1 MGGASGLSGSRC
13 LPTCSTVILASRAL
27 LMGLVT
33 LIAEEGD
40 GAVFALGLGLL
51 LQLAIDPITKSE
63 KIRWGRRGIRMSL
76 EM

>member
-1 MGGASGLSGSRC
+1 
-13 LPTCSTVILASRAL
+13 
-27 LMGLVT
+27 MGLVI

-40 GAVFALGLGLL
+40 GVVFALGLGLL

-76 EM
+76 EMYLSVLVLCPLLRGMHRP

>member
-1 MGGASGLSGSRC
+1 
-13 LPTCSTVILASRAL
+13 
-27 LMGLVT
+27 MGLVI

-40 GAVFALGLGLL
+40 GAVLALGLGLL

>member
-1 MGGASGLSGSRC
+1 M
-13 LPTCSTVILASRAL
+13 VLASRAL
-27 LMGLVT
+27 LMGLVI

-51 LQLAIDPITKSE
+51 LQLAIDPITTSE

>member
-1 MGGASGLSGSRC
+1 
-13 LPTCSTVILASRAL
+13 
-27 LMGLVT
+27 MGLVI

-40 GAVFALGLGLL
+40 GAVFALGLDLL
-51 LQLAIDPITKSE
+51 LQLAIDPITTIE

>member
-1 MGGASGLSGSRC
+1 M
-13 LPTCSTVILASRAL
+13 VLASRAL
-27 LMGLVT
+27 LMGLVI

-40 GAVFALGLGLL
+40 GTVLALGLGLL

-63 KIRWGRRGIRMSL
+63 KRRWVRRGIRMSL

>member
-1 MGGASGLSGSRC
+1 M
-13 LPTCSTVILASRAL
+13 VLASRAL

-51 LQLAIDPITKSE
+51 LQLAIDPITTSE
-63 KIRWGRRGIRMSL
+63 KIRRGRCEIRMSL
-76 EM
+76 EICRI

>member
-1 MGGASGLSGSRC
+1 MGAASGLSCSRC
-13 LPTCSTVILASRAL
+13 LPTCSTVVLASRAL
-27 LMGLVT
+27 LMGLVI

-51 LQLAIDPITKSE
+51 LQLAIDLITTSE